1 MFLNFLKKYTLHLIL
16 QIRLPENA
24 FEEVPV
30 MSQDT
35 AGLILDAWLKD
46 AHHTTTAA
54 QKEIVMNAFKECPLP
69 LYLKLSFD
77 EAKRW
82 KSYTPIDES
91 VLKSTVKEAINGL
104 FARLERFH
112 GFHLVSHGLGYI
124 TAAKNGISDAEMD
137 DILSIDDAVLN
148 DVYQYWTPPV
158 RRIPPLLWIRV
169 KTDLGSYI
177 VSRGADGVLVNNWY
191 HRQFIETARER
202 YLKPEIA
209 TKIHETMA
217 DYFLGKWSGGVQKPF
232 TSKQG
237 DSSEKDRLVPAHPN
251 IFPTQ
256 GDQMNNVYNYRK
268 LSELPRHLIKCGNL
282 QALKDQVIFN
292 FDFLSTKLAAFGLLS
307 VVQDFDETLEAFANE
322 TEIQLLRD
330 CLKMSGKGLIQEPN
344 QLPAQL
350 NARLSHLGGYDRIS
364 DLLEQS
370 RSANVPCLYPS
381 VSCFQRPG
389 GSLVH
394 SLVGHGMTIAW
405 ASVTKD
411 GKMLLTVS
419 HDYTMK

>member
-1 MFLNFLKKYTLHLIL
+1 MPK
-16 QIRLPENA
+16 NA
-24 FEEVPV
+24 FVEVPV
-30 MSQDT
+30 MPLDT
-35 AGLILDAWLKD
+35 AGQILDAWLQD
-46 AHHTTTAA
+46 ANHTITAA

-91 VLKSTVKEAINGL
+91 LLKSTVKEAINGL

-137 DILSIDDAVLN
+137 DILSIDDDVLN

-158 RRIPPLLWIRV
+158 RRIPPLLWIRI

-202 YLKPEIA
+202 YLKPDIA
-209 TKIHETMA
+209 TKIHETLA

-237 DSSEKDRLVPAHPN
+237 ESSEKDRLVPAQPN
-251 IFPTQ
+251 IFPKQ
-256 GDQMNNVYNYRK
+256 GDRTNDVYNYRK
-268 LSELPRHLIKCGNL
+268 LNELPRHLLETGNL
-282 QALKDQVIFN
+282 ASLKDNVIFN
-292 FDFLSTKLAAFGLLS
+292 FDLLS
-307 VVQDFDETLEAFANE
+307 AKLCALGLRNLLQDFSETLTIFSDE
-322 TEIQLLRD
+322 TEIKLLHD
-330 CLKMSGKGLIQEPN
+330 CLRMSGKGLLADPN
-344 QLPAQL
+344 QLAAQL
-350 NARLSHLGGYDRIS
+350 NARLCHLNGYDRIS

-370 RSANVPCLYPS
+370 RNANVPCLYPS
-381 VSCFQRPG
+381 VACFERPG
-389 GSLVH
+389 GPLVH
-394 SLVGHGMTIAW
+394 SLVGHTGAIEW
-405 ASVTKD
+405 AVATKD
-411 GKMLLTVS
+411 GKRLLS
-419 HDYTMK
+419 LSQDQTMR